1 MENVKTHV
9 VFPKD
14 LLKSLDRLIGKRK
27 RSRFVVEAT
36 REKIERLKF
45 SKALDKAAGAWKDKN
60 HPDLKTQEDVNKYLK
75 KTRAK
80 TSRRIARLK

>member
-9 VFPKD
+9 VFPKE
-14 LLKSLDRLIGKRK
+14 LLKSLDHLIGKRK

-36 REKIERLKF
+36 QEKIERLKF
-45 SKALDKAAGAWKDKN
+45 AEVLEKAAGSWKDKN

-75 KTRAK
+75 KMRAK
-80 TSRRIARLK
+80 TNKRIARLK